1 MQRQQAALY
10 AVEGETR
17 ALLQATKEAR
27 RQGFVKVQF
36 ESDSQTLVEV
46 IRTKNDGFFN
56 VVCLLFILLNLIL
69 CHVV

>member
-27 RQGFVKVQF
+27 WQGFVRVQF
-36 ESDSQTLVEV
+36 ESDSQTVEV
-46 IRTKNDGFFN
+46 IHTKNDGF
-56 VVCLLFILLNLIL
+56 LM
-69 CHVV
+69 

>member
-1 MQRQQAALY
+1 MQRQQAALS